1 MKRTMWFAL
10 SGIGAAIAIASF
22 GCSASDSGAGAS
34 DDGGTSPSANEN
46 ENERPGDTTS
56 EDGGGG
62 GSTDPNTP
70 SGNRTFALKAVK
82 LQQVGRN
89 GDSLRI
95 ALKGTDSSKQTTS
108 MFVRFRDKTDNP
120 VIAIDSDWDGI
131 ADTDGRRFRFDTST
145 LGTPDFTGAVV
156 QAGLYPIGS
165 RIARAVIVLEDE
177 SGKQSPEMIA
187 DIANQAI
194 RGEGEACDTTLV
206 ADRCAD
212 GMSCASEGGAPA
224 TCHAGVAP
232 TLSQL
237 AYVRGASPRMLFR
250 GTEPDQD
257 VARIDVEFL
266 DAAGNAKIVNLSGDP
281 ENPDLRDRFSI
292 ALDPRA
298 DNLGT
303 IFFRENIASSGFDGV
318 VPKVAA
324 TVTDAAGHVSARVVS
339 SVGAVP
345 TRTNGQACDDR
356 GFDACASG
364 SVCSPGLPDVANK
377 CASVGPLRTT
387 KCSSAGALDP
397 AKGMTKAFG
406 LTSGAS
412 LWDPPAGCVS
422 NDATGRPESVVPL
435 HLAKAASSLKITT
448 AMPETEIDT
457 ALYLL
462 PSCAAQGTA
471 ALACND
477 DDRGY
482 TSTLSLENVPAGD
495 YVVVVESISMRGGKF
510 GVSIEAK

>member
-1 MKRTMWFAL
+1 MRRTMRFAL
-10 SGIGAAIAIASF
+10 WALGAFVAVAAF
-22 GCSASDSGAGAS
+22 GCSASDSGTSATE
-34 DDGGTSPSANEN
+34 DGGNSPSTTQ
-46 ENERPGDTTS
+46 PGDTNS
-56 EDGGGG
+56 PDGG
-62 GSTDPNTP
+62 SNTDSNSP

-89 GDSLRI
+89 GDSLRV
-95 ALKGTDSSKQTTS
+95 ALKGSDSAKVTTS
-108 MFVRFRDKTDNP
+108 MFVKFRDATDSP
-120 VIAIDSDWDGI
+120 VIAVDSDWDGI
-131 ADTDGRRFRFDTST
+131 ADTDGRRYRFDMST
-145 LGTPDFTGAVV
+145 LGTADFTGAVV

-177 SGKQSPEMIA
+177 NGKQSPEMIA
-187 DIANQAI
+187 DIAKQAV
-194 RGEGEACDTTLV
+194 RGEGEACDAALV
-206 ADRCAD
+206 ADRCDD
-212 GMSCASEGGAPA
+212 GMSCTSEGSAVT

-237 AYVRGASPRMLFR
+237 AYVGGANPRMLFR

-257 VARIDVEFL
+257 VSRIDVEFL
-266 DAAGNAKIVNLSGDP
+266 DAAGNAKTVNLSGDP
-281 ENPDLRDRFSI
+281 ENPDMRDRFAI
-292 ALDPRA
+292 DLDPRA
-298 DNLGT
+298 DNLGA
-303 IFFRENIASSGFDGV
+303 IFFRENIASSGFDGM

-345 TRTNGQACDDR
+345 SRTNGQACDER
-356 GFDACASG
+356 GFDACVSG
-364 SVCSPGLPDVANK
+364 SVCSPGLPDVANE
-377 CASVGPLRTT
+377 CASIAPLRTT
-387 KCSSAGALDP
+387 KCTSAGAALDP
-397 AKGMTKAFG
+397 AKGTTRAFG
-406 LTSGAS
+406 LLNGAS
-412 LWDPPAGCVS
+412 LWDPPAGCVP

-435 HLAKAASSLKITT
+435 HLANAASNLTITT
-448 AMPETEIDT
+448 ALPETEIDT

-462 PSCAAQGTA
+462 PNCAAQGTA

-477 DDRGY
+477 DTRGY